1 MILIVGMGLTGITI
15 ADQIVKYTEHEVLM
29 IERENHY
36 GGLHYEYCEK
46 DIIVNENGHHI
57 FSSDDK
63 ELWMYVNEICDWN
76 IVRNSREA
84 FHIDNKY
91 IPSKLSCE
99 QVNALFDESI
109 TNEDDLEIFMKKDTI
124 HCSDKSSC
132 EDVVLSTVGFKIY
145 NHLYGRHL
153 QQTWR
158 TNPLRLH
165 KRVGDKVINN
175 ITSGPNS
182 KKYIGFPKEGYAR
195 FFEKILSNRKIKYLL
210 NMDYTSFC
218 SNNDIS
224 EFTHIIYT
232 GKLDDYSS
240 DLKLNYIGYKNTNI
254 VHTNYYQP
262 YSIVNYV
269 SGTEKY
275 DRIIEHKHFSLLTE
289 HNRHSVIT
297 CQQITDN
304 CVPFFPI
311 ETIENVYNVSSYM
324 KQHISK
330 KTNVYF
336 VGRLAEYRNMDTSE
350 IIRNALDFYKEL
362 FPSNVIV
369 TDIEYSHSIKDI
381 YNYNIKKSI
390 NTKISNANSLLREA
404 YKLNMN
410 RINHSE
416 MTFQLKSHLKFN
428 METINNHIIVV
439 SRYNENVDWLNRLIE
454 QHSWINKI
462 IVFNKGLDEINN
474 KYTDIIEI
482 VNLSNKGREGET
494 YLNYII
500 NNYDSLPEHI
510 WFIQANPFDH
520 SPDIINLFSY
530 NSVSQYNSKYQG
542 LTYRYLKNIPQNIE
556 NDNRFFVNSNRTID
570 YFIDKVTQQVV
581 DIHSFHDKSH
591 ERKVLNMEQKYDT
604 NMFDCYYDYLCD
616 YIGIDKPSNNIIGY
630 TWAAMFYVNK
640 SQILKHKHDVYE
652 KLRNKLLEYDEQGG
666 DEGYMLERIWHYIFT
681 NKSYLSVQEMYKY
694 NNLKSFVSICGC
706 FFENVKTLFIF
717 DNENNQNSDIGK
729 TGTYDET
736 KRMLYIDT
744 HDNSKVICVESTRFN
759 GRVID
764 KIPCQTLSEAEQGL
778 IDYFVVYTE
787 EQSKQMLIHNNNN
800 IIK

>member
-1 MILIVGMGLTGITI
+1 MILIVGMGLTGITL
-15 ADQIVKYTEHEVLM
+15 AEQIVKYTEHEVLM
-29 IERENHY
+29 IEQENHY
-36 GGLHYEYCEK
+36 GGLHYEYREK
-46 DIIVNENGHHI
+46 NVIINENGHHL

-63 ELWMYVNEICDWN
+63 ELWMYVNGICNWN

-109 TNEDDLEIFMKKDTI
+109 TNEDELDIFMKKDTI

-132 EDVVLSTVGFKIY
+132 EDIVLSTVGFKIY

-311 ETIENVYNVSSYM
+311 ETIENVYNVSAY
-324 KQHISK
+324 IK
-330 KTNVYF
+330 KHNDEESNVYF
-336 VGRLAEYRNMDTSE
+336 VGRLAEYRNMDTAE
-350 IIRNALDFYKEL
+350 IIRNALDFYKKL
-362 FPSNVIV
+362 FPITNKI
-369 TDIEYSHSIKDI
+369 TDIEYSKSLSQI
-381 YNYNIKKSI
+381 YNYNVNASV
-390 NTKISNANSLLREA
+390 NLKILNANSLLREA
-404 YKLNMN
+404 YKLNRNKMN
-410 RINHSE
+410 HQAMLS
-416 MTFQLKSHLKFN
+416 QLNSYHKFN
-428 METINNHIIVV
+428 MDTLHDHIIIVA
-439 SRYNENVDWLNRLIE
+439 RYNENVDWLNRLIE

-462 IVFNKGLDEINN
+462 IVFNKGEDNINN
-474 KYTDIIEI
+474 KHEDIISI
-482 VNLSNKGREGET
+482 VNLCNKGREGET
-494 YLNYII
+494 YLHYII
-500 NNYDSLPEHI
+500 DNYDTLPEHV

-520 SPDIINLFSY
+520 SPDIITLFSDI
-530 NSVSQYNSKYQG
+530 SISQYNRKYQG
-542 LTYRYLKNIPQNIE
+542 LTYRYLENIPKDID

-581 DIHSFHDKSH
+581 DIHSFHDSSH
-591 ERKVLNMEQKYDT
+591 ERKVFNMENKYDT
-604 NMFDCYYDYLCD
+604 NKFDCYYDYLCD
-616 YIGIDKPSNNIIGY
+616 YIGIDNPPNNIIGY

-652 KLRNKLLEYDEQGG
+652 KLCNKLLEYDEQGG
-666 DEGYMLERIWHYIFT
+666 DEGYMLERIWHYLLT
-681 NKSYLSVQEMYKY
+681 NRSYESVQEIYRYYKFET
-694 NNLKSFVSICGC
+694 FVSICGC
-706 FFENVKTLFIF
+706 FFEDREVLFIL
-717 DNENNQNSDIGK
+717 DNKNNQNSHIWK
-729 TGTYDET
+729 TGIYDET

-744 HDNSKVICVESTRFN
+744 HDHSKVICVDSMRFN
-759 GRVID
+759 GHVID
-764 KIPCQTLSEAEQGL
+764 KIPCKTLSEAEQGL
-778 IDYFVVYTE
+778 IDYCVVYSD